1 MAARK
6 DDGQEPP
13 AGNRQAVI
21 WRLPATAETA
31 ESADAPAAP
40 EADTDRPKDR
50 RVPMPVVWGLA
61 AALVCVGLYAAW
73 SEFGSELLSASGESD
88 TAAASA
94 SATASTEPSG
104 VGSGGGTAS
113 PSPPAA
119 GENAPLAAAEDDTGD
134 GAEGAVDAG
143 SVEDAAP
150 PVAAP
155 QDDETTPS
163 ETATPETSP
172 PAADPPS
179 PALAADEPQ
188 ETPAA
193 LDNAAAATDEP
204 AIDAAAD
211 AGTRN
216 QSSAPARTGADA
228 LGALDA
234 RLDALE
240 AGTSGAINTG
250 AAVIAL
256 EQRVRALED
265 DPTREPLGRALA
277 AWDEQ
282 RAVLEA
288 ALAEVSARLTRFEEE
303 AAQQAAADGHLV
315 SLVLAAGELTAA
327 LGSSRPFSPALDA
340 LRGIAGE
347 DPEIENV
354 LAPLAPFAAT
364 GVPTLDGLSA
374 RFPAAANAIVR
385 ATPANEDSDW
395 IDGTVTRLSQLV
407 TIRRTGGAIDPE
419 SLDGRLVEAESA
431 LHAGDLGRAIAIF
444 EPLMPAGAEAGVAEP
459 WLRDARARA
468 EADDALASL
477 VAIVHGRIGAR
488 WATSGGTP

>member
-31 ESADAPAAP
+31 ENADAPD
-40 EADTDRPKDR
+40 ADTDRRKDR
-50 RVPMPVVWGLA
+50 HVPLPVVWGLA

-73 SEFGSELLSASGESD
+73 SEFGSELLSASGEPD
-88 TAAASA
+88 TATAPA

-104 VGSGGGTAS
+104 VGASSGTAS

-119 GENAPLAAAEDDTGD
+119 GENAPLAAAEDNTRD
-134 GAEGAVDAG
+134 GAEQTVDADP
-143 SVEDAAP
+143 VEEAAP
-150 PVAAP
+150 AIAAP
-155 QDDETTPS
+155 QDDETTPP
-163 ETATPETSP
+163 ETATPESLP
-172 PAADPPS
+172 LAADPPS

-188 ETPAA
+188 TIPVA
-193 LDNAAAATDEP
+193 LDNAAAATVEP
-204 AIDAAAD
+204 AINAAAD
-211 AGTRN
+211 AGTRH
-216 QSSAPARTGADA
+216 QSSAPAQTGSDA
-228 LGALDA
+228 LGAVTA

-240 AGTSGAINTG
+240 AGTSGAINAG

-265 DPTREPLGRALA
+265 DPTREPLGQALA

-282 RAVLEA
+282 RAALEA
-288 ALAEVSARLTRFEEE
+288 ALAEVSARLARFEQK

-327 LGSSRPFSPALDA
+327 LGSSRPFAPALDA

-347 DPEIENV
+347 DPEIEST
-354 LAPLAPFAAT
+354 LARLVPFAAT
-364 GVPTLDGLSA
+364 GVPTLDGLGA
-374 RFPAAANAIVR
+374 RFPGAANAIVR
-385 ATPANEDSDW
+385 ATPAGEDSDW
-395 IDGTVTRLSQLV
+395 IDETVTRLSQLV
-407 TIRRTGGAIDPE
+407 TIRRTGGAIDPK
-419 SLDGRLVEAESA
+419 SLDGRLVAAESA
-431 LHAGDLGRAIAIF
+431 LHAGDLGRAIAIV
-444 EPLMPAGAEAGVAEP
+444 EPLMPAGAEAGIAEP

-468 EADDALASL
+468 EVEDALASL
-477 VAIVHGRIGAR
+477 VAIVRARIGAR
-488 WATSGGTP
+488 WATTGGTP